1 MALIG
6 GFTALQISVALGAA
20 LGASFV
26 RGLTGFGMAILLV
39 PVLALA
45 LPPVAAVVMGNCL
58 SLLIGLT
65 ELPRLVRDSER
76 SAWTIA
82 ALVVLATPLGLAAL
96 VATGADVARL
106 VIALIA
112 CSAFVAI
119 LLPRR
124 AGIVP
129 GRMVTGMVGVVSG
142 LMTGYAGMPGPPV
155 VPYYAGRELP
165 RVTIKASMLLIFTI
179 AAAAGLAAAGW
190 MGLLRADLA
199 LFALLLLP
207 VVLIGNRLG
216 LAVSGRISDRIWRTA
231 VGVVLG
237 VAALGAL
244 ARLY

>member
-1 MALIG
+1 MNLLA
-6 GFTALQISVALGAA
+6 GFTALQLVVAVLAA

-45 LPPVAAVVMGNCL
+45 LPPVEAVVMGNGL
-58 SLLIGLT
+58 SLLIGLA
-65 ELPRLVRDSER
+65 ELPRLVRESER
-76 SAWTIA
+76 SAWTIS

-112 CSAFVAI
+112 ATAFVAI

-124 AGIVP
+124 PGAVP
-129 GRMVTGMVGVVSG
+129 GRWMTGAVGVVSG

-165 RVTIKASMLLIFTI
+165 RVTIKASMLLVFTS
-179 AAAAGLAAAGW
+179 AAAAGLVAAGW
-190 MGLLRADLA
+190 MGLLRAELA
-199 LFALLLLP
+199 LFALALLP
-207 VVLIGNRLG
+207 VVLLGNRLG
-216 LAVSGRISDRIWRTA
+216 MAVSGRISDQLWRTA

-237 VAALGAL
+237 GAALGAL
-244 ARLY
+244 ARLF

>member
-1 MALIG
+1 VELIG
-6 GFTALQISVALGAA
+6 GFSALQLAVALLAA

-45 LPPVAAVVMGNCL
+45 LPPVEAVVMGNGL

-65 ELPRLVRDSER
+65 EIPRLMRDAER
-76 SAWTIA
+76 SALSIS
-82 ALVVLATPLGLAAL
+82 ALVVLTTPLGLAAL
-96 VATGADVARL
+96 AATGADAARL

-112 CSAFVAI
+112 LSAFGAI

-124 AGIVP
+124 SGAVP
-129 GRMVTGMVGVVSG
+129 GWLATGAVGVVSG

-155 VPYYAGRELP
+155 VPFYAGRDLP

-179 AAAAGLAAAGW
+179 AAGAGLAAAGS
-190 MGLLRADLA
+190 MGLLRAELM
-199 LFALLLLP
+199 LFAVLLLP
-207 VVLIGNRLG
+207 MILIGNRIG
-216 LAVSGRISDRIWRTA
+216 LAVSGRISDPVWRIA

-237 VAALGAL
+237 AAAAGAVL
-244 ARLY
+244 RL